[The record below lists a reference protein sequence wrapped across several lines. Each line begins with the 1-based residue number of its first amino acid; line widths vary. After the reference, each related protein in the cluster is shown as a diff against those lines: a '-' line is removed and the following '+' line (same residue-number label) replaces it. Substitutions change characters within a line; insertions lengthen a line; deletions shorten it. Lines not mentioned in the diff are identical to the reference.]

1 MTGARYIE
9 LTANHIV
16 DISGTRQGHKCIMR
30 CLELF
35 MHIKIECSSG
45 IYKSTRK
52 TKTQIKEL

>member
-35 MHIKIECSSG
+35 KIECSSG